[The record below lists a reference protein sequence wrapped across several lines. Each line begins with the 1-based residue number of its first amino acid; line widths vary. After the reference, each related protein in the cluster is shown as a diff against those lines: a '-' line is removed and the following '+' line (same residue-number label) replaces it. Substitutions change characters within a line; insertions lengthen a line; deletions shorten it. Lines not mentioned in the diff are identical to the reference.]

1 VDEIVG
7 KQIWNNAHSTGEKLL
22 SALRSEAE
30 KYQMM
35 EEGYG
40 LPMMGFMLEEKTL
53 VAYTLNNPRVIRI
66 EPPLIIG
73 DEEIQWLVNA
83 FQKALAKLDK
93 LAKDLEV

>member
-1 VDEIVG
+1 
-7 KQIWNNAHSTGEKLL
+7 LL

-30 KYQMM
+30 KYPHLIKEVRGRGLLIGVEMM

-83 FQKALAKLDK
+83 FRKLWPNSTNWPRIWRCK
-93 LAKDLEV
+93 